1 MGPEELQPHFE
12 ALVNERLNAIPI
24 TSNKDLKTTIVALRA
39 LGGGSRSTGFLSRTV
54 QAAKAKLGLTS
65 RETGSQSL
73 PSEERIGQA
82 VEGVRDLLDNPHKH
96 VSQEHTSRFR
106 EVVRGQVASKISEL
120 ETRSAAEDHGVIQL
134 FDAINVDGKPDLAG
148 ISVQKRAAACRRWL
162 QEHADRLNSVTEIDL
177 GEKNLTV
184 VPREIELFSNLQSLS
199 LSNNQIQ
206 TLQGPP
212 LPAGLQTLYLS
223 DNQIQTLQ
231 GVALPAGLQA
241 LYLNDNRIQSLQGAA
256 LPAGLQ
262 TLDLSNNQ
270 IQSLQGPPLPAGLR
284 SLSLSNNRIQ
294 SLQGVALPA
303 GLQTLYLNDNQISE
317 LPDWVFQ
324 LPRTCQLYI
333 EMNLFT
339 PQYVEQINRRLAAN
353 PNSPHVTLSVH
364 ETPSDLAS
372 GQSLEERLDA
382 WNKEHLEQFYSP
394 CAENFDQLLA
404 LGDPAKSQLAKYL
417 GRLRETKD
425 YREGGDSRVNIVR
438 RVGKMLRLAS
448 ANTQFRD
455 QMAAA
460 IAEGL
465 ESCGDRVLIMFND
478 LEILCQAYQENMT
491 EEQVRA
497 LAIGQARYEL
507 IKKYAQEEAR
517 ERHLGDEIETIL
529 FFHLALRERL
539 NLPISTQ
546 GMLYPRCSGVNKE
559 MLDDI
564 TALVESFSDEALL
577 ARSPLWQEWQ
587 QKHQQPEVDRITAH
601 YSELLEQAEE
611 LDKAEDRQEY
621 LRAHNDLAKVLR
633 PLGQPYNYADACQLI
648 MQARESAIAS
658 IGKNSLTAQS
668 SE

>member
-12 ALVNERLNAIPI
+12 ALVNERLGAIPI
-24 TSNKDLKTTIVALRA
+24 TSNEDLKTTIVALRA

-184 VPREIELFSNLQSLS
+184 VPREIELFCNLQVLS
-199 LSNNQIQ
+199 LYNNQVQ
-206 TLQGPP
+206 NLQGPS

-223 DNQIQTLQ
+223 NNQIQTLQ
-231 GVALPAGLQA
+231 GVALPAGLQK
-241 LYLNDNRIQSLQGAA
+241 LYLNNNQIQSLQGVA

-262 TLDLSNNQ
+262 KLSLSNNQ

-284 SLSLSNNRIQ
+284 SLFLSNNR
-294 SLQGVALPA
+294 
-303 GLQTLYLNDNQISE
+303 ISE